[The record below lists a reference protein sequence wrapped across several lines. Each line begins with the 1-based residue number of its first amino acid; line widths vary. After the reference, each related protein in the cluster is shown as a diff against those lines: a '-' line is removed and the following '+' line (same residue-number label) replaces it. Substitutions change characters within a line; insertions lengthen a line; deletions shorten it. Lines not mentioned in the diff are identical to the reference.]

1 MLGANSK
8 LIWIRIIGTGTVNQK
23 PANTEPVPA
32 HVYCLYPI
40 QFVCELGSGF
50 HVINF

>member
-32 HVYCLYPI
+32 HVYILFSL
-40 QFVCELGSGF
+40 FV
-50 HVINF
+50 N